1 MKLERTQKVQAGKF
15 SMAAMSDMA
24 FLLIIFFMVCAKFV
38 EKSDLQVELPV
49 SLTAEKAEEVPIVI
63 TITEG
68 KNFFV
73 NGILLTASELL
84 PELRGRLR
92 GAENADEKTIMVRA
106 DKSLTYGDIR
116 PAIDAVD
123 KSGGMLELSAL
134 TE

>member
-1 MKLERTQKVQAGKF
+1 MKLERTHTVKAGKF

-38 EKSDLQVELPV
+38 EKSDAQVELPI
-49 SLTAEKAEEVPIVI
+49 SGTAEKAEEVPIMI
-63 TITEG
+63 TVTAE
-68 KNFFV
+68 KLFFV
-73 NGILLTASELL
+73 NGVVMEARELL

-92 GAENADEKTIMVRA
+92 GVDNPAEKTIMVRA
-106 DKSLTYGDIR
+106 DRTLQYRDIR

-123 KSGGMLELSAL
+123 RAGGMLELSVL

>member
-1 MKLERTQKVQAGKF
+1 MKMERAHKVRAGKF

-38 EKSDLQVELPV
+38 EKSDITVELPV
-49 SLTAEKAEEVPIVI
+49 SYSAEKAEEVPTII
-63 TITEG
+63 TVTEQ

-73 NGILLTASELL
+73 NGISMTASELL

-92 GAENADEKTIMVRA
+92 GAQNTDEKTIMVCA

-123 KSGGMLELSAL
+123 KAGGMLELSVL